1 MYPTYCYLLGMA
13 RQDRIETASPEDPL
27 ARQLGVL
34 RHEVAEVNTY
44 KVNACITVSKQSL
57 PARVVSPFVYDD
69 PRSVAQMC
77 FVVIGATP
85 ATDSIL
91 DSRGIQARTI
101 SCTDHVLRSI
111 LMVRTAEYSPL
122 RTARTFLVGD

>member
-1 MYPTYCYLLGMA
+1 MSWPM
-13 RQDRIETASPEDPL
+13 
-27 ARQLGVL
+27 
-34 RHEVAEVNTY
+34 VNSY
-44 KVNACITVSKQSL
+44 RVDACITVSKQSL

-77 FVVIGATP
+77 LVVIGATP
-85 ATDSIL
+85 ATDRIL

-101 SCTDHVLRSI
+101 SCTDRVLRSI

-122 RTARTFLVGD
+122 HTARTFLVGD